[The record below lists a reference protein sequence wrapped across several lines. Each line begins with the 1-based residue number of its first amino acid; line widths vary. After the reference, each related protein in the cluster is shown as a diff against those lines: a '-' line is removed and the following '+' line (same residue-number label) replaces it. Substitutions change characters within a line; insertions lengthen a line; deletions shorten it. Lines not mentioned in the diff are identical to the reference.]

1 MVFYHVDT
9 TPRDWLSLGPTTSP
23 PKKRAHTH
31 QQVLIFEFEGGD
43 EEMETKKTTQ
53 HDDDSM

>member
-1 MVFYHVDT
+1 
-9 TPRDWLSLGPTTSP
+9 LGPTTSP